1 LTIEGIAPS
10 GCNRWQKWKKAC
22 RWLIK
27 KSFKLTAPEL

>member
-1 LTIEGIAPS
+1 LSLTIEGIAPS

-27 KSFKLTAPEL
+27 N